1 MNWLTRLIPS
11 IGSNRDSES
20 SKSKVPGG
28 LWNNCPA
35 CDAILYQP
43 ELEKSLFV
51 CPKCDHHLRI
61 GARTRMSIFFDGGS
75 FQELAT
81 KITTKDIL
89 KFKDTKSYSQ
99 RIKEAVS
106 GTGEEEAIVIGK
118 GKLDGAEI
126 VVAAF
131 EFRYMGGSMGGAVG
145 TKFVQGVDAAIAS
158 KTPLICFSTSGGAR
172 MQESM
177 ISLMQ
182 MAKTSAALEKLKEAK
197 LPYISIMID
206 PIYGGVSASIAML
219 GDINIA
225 EPKALVGF
233 AGRRVI
239 EQTVRVDLPED
250 FQKSEFLLEHGAI
263 DMIVHRKDLRAKVS
277 SILSKL
283 YPSPMNTN
291 RIFGIFIAV
300 TILIWV
306 LIFALSP
313 QPKYQQTK
321 NISIPELPEP
331 LVDQDKLKKIEFKEV
346 ENDFLKIDTTDTLP
360 SAKERVD
367 KIDFNLYVYKIGAF
381 GSSTT
386 ISNVVKAFNDA
397 GFPAFT
403 EQNKSNKNLTN
414 VLVGPFAS
422 KKDIEENKKILNQ
435 IAGIEVGEVM
445 AWNP

>member
-11 IGSNRDSES
+11 IGSNRDSIS
-20 SKSKVPGG
+20 TKSKVPDG

-75 FQELAT
+75 FHELAT
-81 KITTKDIL
+81 KIITKDVL

-106 GTGEEEAIVIGK
+106 STGEEEAIVIGK
-118 GKLDGAEI
+118 GKLEGAEI

-177 ISLMQ
+177 VSLMQ
-182 MAKTSAALEKLKEAK
+182 MAKTSAALEKLKEAR

-250 FQKSEFLLEHGAI
+250 FQKSEFLLDHGAI

-283 YPSPMNTN
+283 HP
-291 RIFGIFIAV
+291 G
-300 TILIWV
+300 
-306 LIFALSP
+306 
-313 QPKYQQTK
+313 Q
-321 NISIPELPEP
+321 
-331 LVDQDKLKKIEFKEV
+331 
-346 ENDFLKIDTTDTLP
+346 
-360 SAKERVD
+360 
-367 KIDFNLYVYKIGAF
+367 
-381 GSSTT
+381 
-386 ISNVVKAFNDA
+386 
-397 GFPAFT
+397 
-403 EQNKSNKNLTN
+403 
-414 VLVGPFAS
+414 
-422 KKDIEENKKILNQ
+422 
-435 IAGIEVGEVM
+435 
-445 AWNP
+445 

>member
-11 IGSNRDSES
+11 IGSDRDSNT
-20 SKSKVPGG
+20 SKSKVPDG
-28 LWNNCPA
+28 LWNNCPE
-35 CDAILYQP
+35 CEAILYQP

-61 GARTRMSIFFDGGS
+61 GARTRMSIFLDGGS

-81 KITTKDIL
+81 NVTTKDIL
-89 KFKDTKSYSQ
+89 KFKDTKSYAQ

-106 GTGEEEAIVIGK
+106 STGEEEAIVIAK

-145 TKFVQGVDAAIAS
+145 TKFVQGVDAAI
-158 KTPLICFSTSGGAR
+158 KNKIPLICFSTSGGAR

-177 ISLMQ
+177 VSLMQ

-197 LPYISIMID
+197 LPYISVMID

-283 YPSPMNTN
+283 YP
-291 RIFGIFIAV
+291 
-300 TILIWV
+300 
-306 LIFALSP
+306 
-313 QPKYQQTK
+313 
-321 NISIPELPEP
+321 
-331 LVDQDKLKKIEFKEV
+331 KK
-346 ENDFLKIDTTDTLP
+346 
-360 SAKERVD
+360 
-367 KIDFNLYVYKIGAF
+367 
-381 GSSTT
+381 
-386 ISNVVKAFNDA
+386 
-397 GFPAFT
+397 
-403 EQNKSNKNLTN
+403 
-414 VLVGPFAS
+414 
-422 KKDIEENKKILNQ
+422 
-435 IAGIEVGEVM
+435 
-445 AWNP
+445 

>member
-11 IGSNRDSES
+11 IGSDRDSNT
-20 SKSKVPGG
+20 SKSKVPDG

-35 CDAILYQP
+35 CEAILYQP

-61 GARTRMSIFFDGGS
+61 GARTRMSIFLDSGS

-81 KITTKDIL
+81 NVTTKDIL
-89 KFKDTKSYSQ
+89 KFKDTKSYAQ

-106 GTGEEEAIVIGK
+106 STGEEEAIVIAK

-145 TKFVQGVDAAIAS
+145 TKFVQGVDAAI
-158 KTPLICFSTSGGAR
+158 KNKIPLICFSTSGGAR

-177 ISLMQ
+177 VSLMQ

-197 LPYISIMID
+197 LPYISVMID

-283 YPSPMNTN
+283 YP
-291 RIFGIFIAV
+291 
-300 TILIWV
+300 
-306 LIFALSP
+306 
-313 QPKYQQTK
+313 
-321 NISIPELPEP
+321 
-331 LVDQDKLKKIEFKEV
+331 KK
-346 ENDFLKIDTTDTLP
+346 
-360 SAKERVD
+360 
-367 KIDFNLYVYKIGAF
+367 
-381 GSSTT
+381 
-386 ISNVVKAFNDA
+386 
-397 GFPAFT
+397 
-403 EQNKSNKNLTN
+403 
-414 VLVGPFAS
+414 
-422 KKDIEENKKILNQ
+422 
-435 IAGIEVGEVM
+435 
-445 AWNP
+445 

>member
-11 IGSNRDSES
+11 IGSNRDSDS

-118 GKLDGAEI
+118 GKLDGAEL

-145 TKFVQGVDAAIAS
+145 TKFVQGVDAAIAN

-177 ISLMQ
+177 VSLMQ

-239 EQTVRVDLPED
+239 EQTVRVDLHED

-263 DMIVHRKDLRAKVS
+263 DMIVHRKDLRAKVL

-283 YPSPMNTN
+283 YQ
-291 RIFGIFIAV
+291 A
-300 TILIWV
+300 
-306 LIFALSP
+306 
-313 QPKYQQTK
+313 Q
-321 NISIPELPEP
+321 
-331 LVDQDKLKKIEFKEV
+331 
-346 ENDFLKIDTTDTLP
+346 
-360 SAKERVD
+360 
-367 KIDFNLYVYKIGAF
+367 
-381 GSSTT
+381 
-386 ISNVVKAFNDA
+386 
-397 GFPAFT
+397 
-403 EQNKSNKNLTN
+403 
-414 VLVGPFAS
+414 
-422 KKDIEENKKILNQ
+422 
-435 IAGIEVGEVM
+435 
-445 AWNP
+445 

>member
-118 GKLDGAEI
+118 GKLDGAEL

-145 TKFVQGVDAAIAS
+145 TKFVQGVDAAIAN

-177 ISLMQ
+177 VSLMQ

-239 EQTVRVDLPED
+239 EQTVRLDLPED

-283 YPSPMNTN
+283 YP
-291 RIFGIFIAV
+291 A
-300 TILIWV
+300 
-306 LIFALSP
+306 
-313 QPKYQQTK
+313 Q
-321 NISIPELPEP
+321 
-331 LVDQDKLKKIEFKEV
+331 
-346 ENDFLKIDTTDTLP
+346 
-360 SAKERVD
+360 
-367 KIDFNLYVYKIGAF
+367 
-381 GSSTT
+381 
-386 ISNVVKAFNDA
+386 
-397 GFPAFT
+397 
-403 EQNKSNKNLTN
+403 
-414 VLVGPFAS
+414 
-422 KKDIEENKKILNQ
+422 
-435 IAGIEVGEVM
+435 
-445 AWNP
+445 

>member
-11 IGSNRDSES
+11 IGSNRDSDS
-20 SKSKVPGG
+20 SKSKVPDG

-35 CDAILYQP
+35 CEAILYQP

-75 FQELAT
+75 FHELAT
-81 KITTKDIL
+81 KIITKDIL

-106 GTGEEEAIVIGK
+106 STGEEEAIVIGK
-118 GKLDGAEI
+118 GKLEGVEI

-131 EFRYMGGSMGGAVG
+131 EFRYMGGSMGGTVG

-177 ISLMQ
+177 VSLMQ
-182 MAKTSAALEKLKEAK
+182 MAKTSAALEKLKEAR

-250 FQKSEFLLEHGAI
+250 FQKSEFLLDHGAI

-283 YPSPMNTN
+283 H
-291 RIFGIFIAV
+291 
-300 TILIWV
+300 
-306 LIFALSP
+306 
-313 QPKYQQTK
+313 
-321 NISIPELPEP
+321 PE
-331 LVDQDKLKKIEFKEV
+331 Q
-346 ENDFLKIDTTDTLP
+346 
-360 SAKERVD
+360 
-367 KIDFNLYVYKIGAF
+367 
-381 GSSTT
+381 
-386 ISNVVKAFNDA
+386 
-397 GFPAFT
+397 
-403 EQNKSNKNLTN
+403 
-414 VLVGPFAS
+414 
-422 KKDIEENKKILNQ
+422 
-435 IAGIEVGEVM
+435 
-445 AWNP
+445 

>member
-20 SKSKVPGG
+20 SKSKVPDG

-61 GARTRMSIFFDGGS
+61 GARTRMSIFFDGVS
-75 FQELAT
+75 FHELAT
-81 KITTKDIL
+81 KIITKDVL

-106 GTGEEEAIVIGK
+106 STGEEEAIVIGK
-118 GKLDGAEI
+118 GKLEGAEI

-177 ISLMQ
+177 VSLMQ

-283 YPSPMNTN
+283 HP
-291 RIFGIFIAV
+291 G
-300 TILIWV
+300 
-306 LIFALSP
+306 
-313 QPKYQQTK
+313 Q
-321 NISIPELPEP
+321 
-331 LVDQDKLKKIEFKEV
+331 
-346 ENDFLKIDTTDTLP
+346 
-360 SAKERVD
+360 
-367 KIDFNLYVYKIGAF
+367 
-381 GSSTT
+381 
-386 ISNVVKAFNDA
+386 
-397 GFPAFT
+397 
-403 EQNKSNKNLTN
+403 
-414 VLVGPFAS
+414 
-422 KKDIEENKKILNQ
+422 
-435 IAGIEVGEVM
+435 
-445 AWNP
+445 